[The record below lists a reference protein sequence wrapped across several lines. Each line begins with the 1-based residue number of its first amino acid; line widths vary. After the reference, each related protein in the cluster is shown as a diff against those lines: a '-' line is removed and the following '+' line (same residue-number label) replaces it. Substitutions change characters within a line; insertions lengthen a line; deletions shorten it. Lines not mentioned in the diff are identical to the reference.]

1 MMQAVLLAAG
11 FGTRLG
17 DLTRDTPKCLIDV
30 GGRPMLEHWLAKL
43 VDVGVDHVFVNTHYL
58 AEHVTA
64 YLQSCSYSDI
74 VEAVYEPTLLG
85 TAGTIGALRNRLTA
99 DEVLV
104 AHADN
109 YFTDTLHVLV
119 ATHRARPADAVVTV
133 GLFESTTPRSCGIV
147 ELDDRNMIV
156 GFEEKPDNPKSS
168 LANAAVYIF
177 SQAGLDAVGNAA
189 DLSTE
194 VLPKLIGHM
203 FGFRFVGI
211 FEDIGTPESLQRA
224 RDMGGIVNRND

>member
-43 VDVGVDHVFVNTHYL
+43 VDVGFDHVFVNTHYL
-58 AEHVTA
+58 ADHVTA
-64 YLQSCSYSDI
+64 YLQASSYSDI

-85 TAGTIGALRNRLTA
+85 TAGTIGALRNKLTA

-109 YFTDTLHVLV
+109 YFTDTLHGLV
-119 ATHRARPADAVVTV
+119 AAHRSRPTGAVMTM

-168 LANAAVYIF
+168 LANAAVYVF
-177 SQAGLDAVGNAA
+177 SQAGLDEVGRAA

-194 VLPKLIGHM
+194 VLPRLIGRMVGH
-203 FGFRFVGI
+203 RFEGSYFDV
-211 FEDIGTPESLQRA
+211 GTPQSLDDA
-224 RDMGGIVNRND
+224 RRVATTHG

>member
-17 DLTRDTPKCLIDV
+17 DMTRNTPKCLIDV
-30 GGRPMLEHWLAKL
+30 GGQPMLEHWLAKL
-43 VDVGVDHVFVNTHYL
+43 VDVGVDHVFINTHYL
-58 AEHVTA
+58 ADHVNA
-64 YLQSCSYSDI
+64 YLQSSSYSDI

-85 TAGTIGALRNRLTA
+85 TAGTIGALRSRLTA

-109 YFTDTLHVLV
+109 YFTDTLHGLV
-119 ATHRARPADAVVTV
+119 AAHRARPAGAVVTM
-133 GLFESTTPRSCGIV
+133 GLFESATPQSCGIV
-147 ELDDRNMIV
+147 ELDDQGIVV
-156 GFEEKPDNPKSS
+156 GFEEKPLNPKSS

-177 SQAGLDAVGNAA
+177 SQAGLNVVGSSA

-194 VLPKLIGHM
+194 VLPRLIGHM
-203 FGFRFVGI
+203 VGHRFVGAY
-211 FEDIGTPESLQRA
+211 FDVGTPQSLDEA
-224 RDMGGIVNRND
+224 RKAATTSD

>member
-43 VDVGVDHVFVNTHYL
+43 VDVGVEHVFVNTHYL
-58 AEHVTA
+58 ADHVNA
-64 YLQSCSYSDI
+64 YLQSSSYSDI
-74 VEAVYEPTLLG
+74 VEPVYEPTLLG
-85 TAGTIGALRNRLTA
+85 TAGTIRAFRNRLTA
-99 DEVLV
+99 EEVLV

-109 YFTDTLHVLV
+109 YFTDTLHGLV
-119 ATHRARPADAVVTV
+119 ATHRARPAETVVTM
-133 GLFESTTPRSCGIV
+133 GLFESATPQSCGIV
-147 ELDDRNMIV
+147 ELDSRNMVV

-168 LANAAVYIF
+168 LANAAVYVF
-177 SQAGLDAVGNAA
+177 SQAGLDEVGNAT

-194 VLPKLIGHM
+194 VLPRLVGRMMGHRFIGEY
-203 FGFRFVGI
+203 FDV
-211 FEDIGTPESLQRA
+211 GTPQSLDDA
-224 RDMGGIVNRND
+224 RRVATTHG